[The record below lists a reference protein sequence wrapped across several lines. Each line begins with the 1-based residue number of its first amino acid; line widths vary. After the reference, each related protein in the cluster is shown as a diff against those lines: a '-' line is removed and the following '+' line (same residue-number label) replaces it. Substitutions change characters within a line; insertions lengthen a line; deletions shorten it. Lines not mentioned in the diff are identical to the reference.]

1 MRRSLAVLAAL
12 SLALVVALPVQ
23 AAGLQRSFRAAMGSS
38 GANGTIRID
47 YHTDGTGTVVYD
59 VKGLRRG
66 VSYRVE
72 VWKGKCGGLSRLVTR
87 IPGFSTNSSGAM
99 TRTRA
104 LSVNYAYPVWA
115 ANWSATLAVRI
126 VNGASIKCG
135 NLGFTRATRVVVPG
149 YHVDLPIVRGP
160 SGYPYCNVAMY
171 MPSLSQPLE
180 PGVSFIY
187 AHARTGMFLPL
198 LQQYRANGG
207 RNLIGK
213 QVYVYT
219 SASMRHVYQITS
231 VVVMKSVQSAA
242 GITSERLWLQTSTG
256 PNFTYP
262 KLVIKATRISS
273 APTTYA
279 ASHPAAK
286 IVKCG

>member
-1 MRRSLAVLAAL
+1 MLSMFDGLRTRLLPALLTAAGVVLVTAGLLSYADPTAAGVIPEQSEVVETLDPSAEAVVTPSPEPTDSPDPSTDPSTDPSATPIGTAPASLAPEVT
-12 SLALVVALPVQ
+12 PKP
-23 AAGLQRSFRAAMGSS
+23 GRA
-38 GANGTIRID
+38 
-47 YHTDGTGTVVYD
+47 V
-59 VKGLRRG
+59 
-66 VSYRVE
+66 
-72 VWKGKCGGLSRLVTR
+72 
-87 IPGFSTNSSGAM
+87 
-99 TRTRA
+99 
-104 LSVNYAYPVWA
+104 
-115 ANWSATLAVRI
+115 
-126 VNGASIKCG
+126 
-135 NLGFTRATRVVVPG
+135 ATRVVVPALKI
-149 YHVDLPIVRGP
+149 DLPVVKGNT
-160 SGYPYCNVAMY
+160 GYPYCNVAMY